1 MNLKY
6 TFGGCFVT
14 GMKLLT
20 RFNLLFIAVF
30 APGMLISGWLANRFL
45 QDEAGDRVHEQAQLM
60 IETATAARRYA
71 EEQVKPLV
79 ARLQRHESAFL
90 PQMVPTYSA
99 IQIFQYLHKA
109 NPQYTYKDAMLNPT
123 NPADRATDWETDLV
137 EKFRSEPT
145 TASISQERDSAFG
158 KSVFFARPI
167 RVTDAACLDC
177 HSAPNRAPASMI
189 RQYGPNNGFGW
200 KLGETIGAQIVSVP
214 ASVPLQ
220 MAHSMLKRLV
230 AYLAAAAVL
239 LLLVL
244 DTLLIVTVIRPVR
257 RLARMADEL
266 SQGRVAEE
274 IPVRGRDEVSV
285 LASSFNRMQRS
296 LARAMKMLEKDGAE

>member
-1 MNLKY
+1 
-6 TFGGCFVT
+6 
-14 GMKLLT
+14 MKLLG

-30 APGMLISGWLANRFL
+30 APGMVISGWLASQFL
-45 QDEAGDRVHEQAQLM
+45 QREADDRVHEQAQLM
-60 IETATAARRYA
+60 TETASAARLYA
-71 EEQVKPLV
+71 EEQVKPLI
-79 ARLQRHESAFL
+79 AKLQRHESAFL

-99 IQIFQYLHKA
+99 IQVFQYLHKA

-145 TASISQERDSAFG
+145 LPSLSQERDSAFG

-167 RVTDAACLDC
+167 RITDAACLEC
-177 HSAPNRAPASMI
+177 HSVPSRAPAAMI

-200 KLGETIGAQIVSVP
+200 KLGEIIGAQIVSVP
-214 ASVPLQ
+214 ESVPLR
-220 MAHSMLKRLV
+220 MAHDVLKKLV

-239 LLLVL
+239 LLLIL
-244 DTLLIVTVIRPVR
+244 DTLLIVTVIRPVT

-266 SQGRVAEE
+266 SQGRVAED
-274 IPVRGRDEVSV
+274 IPARGRDEVSV

-296 LARAMKMLEKDGAE
+296 LARAMKMLEKEGEE

>member
-1 MNLKY
+1 
-6 TFGGCFVT
+6 
-14 GMKLLT
+14 MKLLG

-30 APGMLISGWLANRFL
+30 APGMVISGWLANRFL
-45 QDEAGDRVHEQAQLM
+45 QHEADDRVHEQAQLM
-60 IETATAARRYA
+60 TETASAARLYA
-71 EEQVKPLV
+71 EEQVKPLIAKV
-79 ARLQRHESAFL
+79 QKHESAFL

-99 IQIFQYLHKA
+99 IQVFEYLHKA
-109 NPQYTYKDAMLNPT
+109 NPQYAYKDAMLNPT

-137 EKFRSEPT
+137 EKFRSEP
-145 TASISQERDSAFG
+145 ALPSISQERDSAVG

-167 RVTDAACLDC
+167 RITDAACLEC
-177 HSAPNRAPASMI
+177 HSAPSRAPAAMI

-200 KLGETIGAQIVSVP
+200 KLGEIIGAQIVSVP
-214 ASVPLQ
+214 ESVPLR
-220 MAHSMLKRLV
+220 MAHDVLKRLI

-239 LLLVL
+239 LLLIL
-244 DTLLIVTVIRPVR
+244 DTLLIVTVIRPVT

-266 SQGRVAEE
+266 SQGRVAED

-296 LARAMKMLEKDGAE
+296 LARAMKMLEKGGEE